1 MQKISSISALIAV
14 FLMFFASC
22 TNEELIPNDPDRP
35 VLNQGRVVFNVNT
48 GKSTVYTRASV
59 DDEQAIRSLGVFIV
73 KPDGNLAEGITRF
86 YEAEA
91 LTDKKLAVS
100 IPVDIMETPGIKA
113 YLVAN
118 GPDKTQCDGLKTEQ
132 ELLDLAAVIKPEE
145 IGTKGIPMA
154 SGAISLNFTGGIATV
169 DANMKRVM
177 STLCAKVVKSKGVVV
192 GPSDFTFK
200 VHGVSLKEGYCFK
213 DECKDTGV
221 DQVWNSTSKSQ
232 DEEVSLG
239 YFYQSKAFQVE
250 VVSQSAGQSRT
261 IEIPL
266 EKAQTRNKKYV
277 LNIHPKPA
285 SEGKGEF
292 TVTVEAWEETEA
304 DVDFDKLSIKKD
316 LPADKFE
323 IQNDGIRLLTNN
335 YHETDFGSPKDWFVL
350 KEGTEIVNVKF
361 EGTIDGEKRGVNLNE
376 KGIACAT
383 SRLNQT
389 DLSGK
394 IIVTMKDKNG
404 IITQEDCAIYVSHA
418 YAQWK
423 PNYVY
428 DFGGGITSA
437 VIDGVFVQTNYGKGT
452 GIANFNV
459 VNILLGKVVSVCPAF
474 VSSSNPEEGVL
485 YDSEGKEVSDISF
498 KADGSSS
505 SLSLTAT
512 LKRGGVYTYVKVTV
526 EESDGKQVN
535 QILKIRF
542 DWTE

>member
-22 TNEELIPNDPDRP
+22 TNEELIPNEPDRP

-73 KPDGNLAEGITRF
+73 KPDGNLAKGVTRF
-86 YEAEA
+86 YESQV
-91 LTDKKLAVS
+91 LTGNKLTVS
-100 IPVDIMETPGIKA
+100 IPLDIMETPGIKA

-118 GPDKTQCDGLKTEQ
+118 GPDKTQCDGLKTER
-132 ELLDLAAVIKPEE
+132 EVLGLVATTKPEE
-145 IGTKGIPMA
+145 ISTKGIPMA

-177 STLCAKVVKSKGVVV
+177 STLYAKVVKSKGVVV
-192 GPSDFTFK
+192 GLSDFTFK
-200 VHGVSLKEGYCFK
+200 VHGVSGKEGYCFK